1 MGSKS
6 VAVTAGRYV
15 FTSIA
20 PKDKEVFVPKPV
32 SIYYDNLA
40 VLGRTE
46 RRREQAQFLVDAV
59 RRGMPPVQALVL
71 GVYIGLRED
80 ELLGNP
86 YDYSKIGGVLGSVAC
101 LPKVREG
108 FGKLGEAKIRS
119 VREAFRLARE
129 GLVIAK
135 SGRMSFDPDNYH
147 QVVEEFGRLGLV
159 KNRDLTTL
167 GLEYTPYTM
176 AVTPTLVLRGLTEVA
191 QTTTVASRL
200 YGDFRDEKI
209 AELFGSYCTTDVIT
223 AYYQFEPSTG
233 NRRLGQERTSS
244 IV

>member
-1 MGSKS
+1 MGFKS

-15 FTSIA
+15 FTSIE

-46 RRREQAQFLVDAV
+46 RRREQAQFLIDAV

-108 FGKLGEAKIRS
+108 FGRLNEAKIRS

-147 QVVEEFGRLGLV
+147 QVVEEFERLGLV
-159 KNRDLTTL
+159 KNRDLKAQ
-167 GLEYTPYTM
+167 GLEYIPYTM

-191 QTTTVASRL
+191 QTTAVAPRL

-223 AYYQFEPSTG
+223 GYYQFEPSAG
-233 NRRLGQERTSS
+233 NRRIGQEKTSS